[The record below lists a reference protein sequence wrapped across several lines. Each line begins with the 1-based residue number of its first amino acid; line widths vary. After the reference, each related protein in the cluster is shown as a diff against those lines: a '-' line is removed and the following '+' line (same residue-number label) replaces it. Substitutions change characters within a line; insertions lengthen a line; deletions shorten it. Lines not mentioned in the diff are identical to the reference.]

1 MSRLRVGRILM
12 LLIVVG
18 MAGFVGLWA
27 GREALVAPEDPLAE
41 PEPVSY
47 TVVEGLVDHS
57 LSFVAVAEWETI
69 PLARSEVAGVV
80 TSVSVAPGGEVSA
93 GDVLFAADL
102 RPVVVAAGQTPA
114 FREMSLRDSGNDV
127 GQLQELLIGL
137 GFLGGEIDGVFGSGT
152 AAAVREWQAS
162 LGIEDDGV
170 VRLGDVVFISD
181 LPARVVLG
189 EEVVVGGRL
198 SGGEQ
203 AVWGLPVDPS
213 FWIPLSPE
221 QRNLVPIDAPVM
233 VSYGGGVWDAEV
245 VEAVESVGPQGG
257 IGELRLVLEAPG
269 GGSVCG
275 AECGD
280 WVALEGRSDFPAE
293 IVVVPETSGPVVP
306 VAAIQTSANGSTF
319 VTLDSGEAAAV
330 DVVVSHAGLAVVAGV
345 ESGDVLL
352 LPFESPPE
360 PTG

>member
-1 MSRLRVGRILM
+1 MSRLRIGRILVLL
-12 LLIVVG
+12 LLIG
-18 MAGFVGLWA
+18 IAGFLGWWA
-27 GREALVAPEDPLAE
+27 GREALVSPEDPLAE
-41 PEPVSY
+41 QEPISY

-57 LSFVAVAEWETI
+57 LSFVAVAEWEAM
-69 PLARSEVAGVV
+69 PLARSESAGVV
-80 TSVSVAPGGEVSA
+80 TSVSVDSGGEVSA
-93 GDVLFAADL
+93 GDVLFAVDL
-102 RPVVVAAGQTPA
+102 RPVVVAAGATPA
-114 FREMSLRDSGNDV
+114 FREMALRDSGDDV
-127 GQLQELLIGL
+127 RQLQELLTGL
-137 GFLGGEIDGVFGSGT
+137 GFFGGEIDGVFGSGT
-152 AAAVREWQAS
+152 AAAVREWQES

-170 VRLGDVVFISD
+170 ISLGDVVFIPD

-203 AVWGLPVDPS
+203 AVLGLPVDPS
-213 FWIPLSPE
+213 FWVPLSPE

-245 VEAVESVGPQGG
+245 VEAVESEGPQGG
-257 IGELRLVLEAPG
+257 IGELRLVLEAPV

-293 IVVVPETSGPVVP
+293 IVVVPETTGPVVP
-306 VAAIQTSANGSTF
+306 VAAIQTMADGSTF

-330 DVVVSHAGLAVVAGV
+330 DVVVSQAGLAVVEGV
-345 ESGDVLL
+345 EAGDVLL

-360 PTG
+360 PSG